1 MTSMYFQSSSQG
13 LVTTAFVFESKTST
27 RLGTTRPETTKL
39 GYLSYLGWP
48 CRPSGSSRPSTSTA
62 YKVFNGLVAGVTF
75 CLCSPSQR
83 TARAGIAQLTRQQL
97 SELCESKSK
106 KSKAPKESK
115 DFLWTVFW
123 SSLRA
128 GISPFEFSEAAKAKV
143 KGVAKGA
150 RVATVALNEKQREA
164 LKALCLFDDIF
175 AEALKTEAVKVC
187 EAFELKQLEDEVKE
201 VNAVNDE
208 VLVQTS
214 TKQDQV
220 IQVIQVAE
228 GAEVTGSSST
238 SSTTKFLLRLHDGLS
253 VESVLI
259 PPKSYDDDGGA
270 KVATEVTENT
280 EISEIATSKAKSKTI
295 SKASKTWLNTK
306 TSKTS
311 TMCTTICI
319 SSQVGWLCS
328 GLSLLPHRAHG
339 SSTKSGGRGDD
350 RSSGAWPTSSK

>member
-1 MTSMYFQSSSQG
+1 MEQPG
-13 LVTTAFVFESKTST
+13 LKQ
-27 RLGTTRPETTKL
+27 
-39 GYLSYLGWP
+39 
-48 CRPSGSSRPSTSTA
+48 PSLVILVILVGLADLPGSSRPSTSTA

-128 GISPFEFSEAAKAKV
+128 GISPFEFSEAAKAAKAKV

-164 LKALCLFDDIF
+164 LKALRLFDDIF

-208 VLVQTS
+208 VLVQLTS
-214 TKQDQV
+214 TKQD
-220 IQVIQVAE
+220 
-228 GAEVTGSSST
+228 
-238 SSTTKFLLRLHDGLS
+238 
-253 VESVLI
+253 
-259 PPKSYDDDGGA
+259 PSYP
-270 KVATEVTENT
+270 
-280 EISEIATSKAKSKTI
+280 S
-295 SKASKTWLNTK
+295 
-306 TSKTS
+306 
-311 TMCTTICI
+311 CRRC
-319 SSQVGWLCS
+319 
-328 GLSLLPHRAHG
+328 
-339 SSTKSGGRGDD
+339 RGDRFEFHEFHEFHD
-350 RSSGAWPTSSK
+350 QIPSASPRPVCQWSRC